1 MEEPMEDALLNGIKA
16 LREQADKELKS
27 ATAKKYLWRTLY
39 FSFLIGG
46 LVIGTV
52 ATTTIF
58 GEVLNKITIGIL
70 AAISGMITTMS
81 TYIKTKEA
89 ADSYERICQQLRDIF
104 FDAQR
109 LEVCYIGGDTSKEE
123 AFKEYKLLMDR
134 LSGEDKG
141 TVSAQVPTFYSDVA
155 KPLSQRIIMKG
166 EEARLSEVAKEG
178 LK

>member
-1 MEEPMEDALLNGIKA
+1 MEDALLNGIRA
-16 LREQADKELKS
+16 LKEQADKELGS

-46 LVIGTV
+46 LVIGTI

-58 GEVLNKITIGIL
+58 GEVLDKVAIGIL

-89 ADSYERICQQLRDIF
+89 ADSYERICQELRDIF

-109 LEVCYIGGDTSKEE
+109 LEVCYLGGDTSKEE

-134 LSGEDKG
+134 LSGDGKG
-141 TVSAQVPTFYSDVA
+141 TVSTPVPTFYTDVA
-155 KPLSQRIIMKG
+155 KPLSQRIIMSS
-166 EEARLSEVAKEG
+166 ENARLSNKVD
-178 LK
+178 